1 MPHRSVSDHQ
11 RGNARRLRRE
21 MTDAERKLWY
31 AVRARRF
38 ERLSFRRQ
46 TPIGPFIVDFFCPE
60 HRLIVELDG
69 GQHNDEAHKAY
80 DARRDAWLRGE
91 GFEVLRFWNS
101 DVFLE
106 WDAMAERIWHTLQ
119 NRPSRRA
126 PSPPTP
132 LPRGERG
139 EP

>member
-1 MPHRSVSDHQ
+1 MPHRSVSDLQ

-46 TPIGPFIVDFFCPE
+46 ALIGPFIVDFFCPV

-69 GQHNDEAHKAY
+69 GQHGTDEALRY
-80 DARRDAWLRGE
+80 DGERTVWLAANGYR
-91 GFEVLRFWNS
+91 VMRFWNR
-101 DVFLE
+101 DVLTNLDGVLSAILE
-106 WDAMAERIWHTLQ
+106 AVQEPEDEITLPIG
-119 NRPSRRA
+119 RVP
-126 PSPPTP
+126 
-132 LPRGERG
+132 
-139 EP
+139 